1 MQDNINQPPHDP
13 RQRWYNS
20 QITKMLNP
28 PQNESADRSMAALA
42 FATTLNEK
50 LLSKALKDGESVATR
65 ITEMQL
71 PKAPETEESPE

>member
-1 MQDNINQPPHDP
+1 
-13 RQRWYNS
+13 
-20 QITKMLNP
+20 
-28 PQNESADRSMAALA
+28 MAALA